1 MSEIKRAVHSMIFSR
16 ATLTSTAAGGV
27 VFTVMRVH
35 VQKYLKNMA
44 METNEPLS
52 AVKLHAKDIAPVA
65 PSDSTCLPVCSH
77 LQIQHQVKR
86 PKSPKN
92 WANCAPFSPAF
103 VLGQPALLV
112 LSTGHEPCRPPAGN
126 IRRPDLT

>member
-1 MSEIKRAVHSMIFSR
+1 MIFSR
-16 ATLTSTAAGGV
+16 ATLTSTAAGGM

-65 PSDSTCLPVCSH
+65 SSDSTCLPVCSH

-92 WANCAPFSPAF
+92 WADCTLFARL

-112 LSTGHEPCRPPAGN
+112 LCIGHEPCRPPAGN